1 MSKTDFINEKNEIIR
16 TKRFWLIAFIGY
28 AALEAAYSIV
38 AISVTRSMCS
48 ICNVPI
54 SFYLSLWIFSLLFTG
69 AVWYCLNLYYHK
81 QRWKL
86 VLVNIVLFVAHY
98 FSWITILYLIRHSG
112 QEWILGKHA
121 TPPEFNQLI
130 YDSWFDIG
138 KFVLKLSA
146 FYVLKFYLEYRKTE
160 QQRTE
165 LAILNKDLQL
175 NLLKQQLSPHFYFNT
190 LNNLY
195 GLARSNSPKLTDA
208 LRQLSNIMQYVIV
221 DCNQQKVLLSQEV
234 NFLQSYIALE
244 KLRYEKNTV
253 IEMEVK
259 GHANGQSILPLLLIQ
274 FVENAF
280 KHGMK
285 EKSEQ
290 NWMKVNISIEEQ
302 DLLFSVDNSY
312 YETGLAGGIGIA
324 SVEHRL
330 NLLYEGKYDMQMR
343 HEGDHFS
350 VTLKLN
356 LSLKGSVALLS
367 MMNLLQGRSSKIL
380 LSRMS
385 VSNCRVIIKMPKT
398 HLRVLAPN
406 LSNWYSWILICRD

>member
-1 MSKTDFINEKNEIIR
+1 MSKTEFILPEKIR
-16 TKRFWLIAFIGY
+16 TNRFWLFAFLGY
-28 AALEAAYSIV
+28 ALLEAAYSIV
-38 AISVTRSMCS
+38 TISVTRSMCS
-48 ICNVPI
+48 ICKVPI
-54 SFYLSLWIFSLLFTG
+54 SFYVSLWIFSLLFTG

-86 VLVNIVLFVAHY
+86 IGINIILFLAHY
-98 FSWITILYLIRHSG
+98 FSWITLIYFIRHSG
-112 QEWILGKHA
+112 QEWLLGKKA
-121 TPPEFNQLI
+121 NAPEFNQLV

-138 KFVLKLSA
+138 KYVLKLSI
-146 FYVLKFYLEYRKTE
+146 FYVLKFYLEYRKSE

-195 GLARSNSPKLTDA
+195 GLARSNSAKLTDA

-221 DCNQQKVLLSQEV
+221 DCNQPKVLLSQEV

-253 IEMEVK
+253 IEMEVD

-290 NWMKVNISIEEQ
+290 NWMKVNMSIRKE

-312 YETGLAGGIGIA
+312 YETAMPGGIGLA

-330 NLLYEGKYDMQMR
+330 KLLYEGKFDMQMR
-343 HEGDHFS
+343 HEGNRFS
-350 VTLKLN
+350 ITLKLN
-356 LSLKGSVALLS
+356 LS
-367 MMNLLQGRSSKIL
+367 
-380 LSRMS
+380 
-385 VSNCRVIIKMPKT
+385 
-398 HLRVLAPN
+398 
-406 LSNWYSWILICRD
+406 

>member
-1 MSKTDFINEKNEIIR
+1 MSKTDFIMEKNRIR
-16 TKRFWLIAFIGY
+16 RFWLIAFIGY
-28 AALEAAYSIV
+28 AILEAAYSVV

-48 ICNVPI
+48 ICKVTI
-54 SFYLSLWIFSLLFTG
+54 LFYVSLWIFSLLFTG
-69 AVWYCLNLYYHK
+69 LVWYCLNLYYNK

-86 VLVNIVLFVAHY
+86 VVVNVVLFIAHY
-98 FSWITILYLIRHSG
+98 FSWITMLYLIRHSG
-112 QEWILGKHA
+112 QEWLLGKHA
-121 TPPEFNQLI
+121 KPPDFSQLI

-253 IEMEVK
+253 IEMEVR

-290 NWMKVNISIEEQ
+290 NWMKVNIAIDEQ

-356 LSLKGSVALLS
+356 LS
-367 MMNLLQGRSSKIL
+367 
-380 LSRMS
+380 
-385 VSNCRVIIKMPKT
+385 
-398 HLRVLAPN
+398 
-406 LSNWYSWILICRD
+406 